1 MYSVLDASMLGL
13 NHPLSVLAPL
23 CAKYGISGL
32 RVPDAALE
40 SEAAAGEA
48 AGILKDNGLQWGL
61 LPMPADFYASNLSDE
76 DFDKALVEL
85 SRRAKLAKFSAHGT
99 PTTTSGRPARCRL
112 MRRLTG
118 TFPEFPA

>member
-48 AGILKDNGLQWGL
+48 AVRTI
-61 LPMPADFYASNLSDE
+61 AA
-76 DFDKALVEL
+76 AL
-85 SRRAKLAKFSAHGT
+85 RRCEA
-99 PTTTSGRPARCRL
+99 
-112 MRRLTG
+112 
-118 TFPEFPA
+118 

>member
-32 RVPDAALE
+32 RVPDCALE

-76 DFDKALVEL
+76 DFD
-85 SRRAKLAKFSAHGT
+85 
-99 PTTTSGRPARCRL
+99 
-112 MRRLTG
+112 
-118 TFPEFPA
+118 

>member
-48 AGILKDNGLQWGL
+48 
-61 LPMPADFYASNLSDE
+61 PAS
-76 DFDKALVEL
+76 
-85 SRRAKLAKFSAHGT
+85 
-99 PTTTSGRPARCRL
+99 
-112 MRRLTG
+112 
-118 TFPEFPA
+118 